1 MKKEHC
7 CCAHEDTHKEES
19 CCCHHKVKHEEDH
32 CCCQHEEKREE
43 HSCCC
48 HHEEKVEESC
58 CCHQEEKKRKKEDDC
73 CCCSEEN
80 SRHKDE
86 CCCCCE
92 EKQKPGKNNIFDTKF
107 FITLSRVI
115 ASALIIVFTAIFVN
129 HHENFVLALILYSVA
144 TLICLYDIL
153 WKLIKTIIHLKNPI
167 NMNLLISI
175 SAIGVLVLCSLIH
188 YQVLPEGPF
197 EIDLFEGALVV
208 TLYQLGELFEHIASN
223 KSKQAIHSALDLRVE
238 RAHLLKDDNVIDVA
252 PEDLVVGQRI
262 VVNVGDAIPVDG
274 VIVSGEGSLDTSSL
288 TGESLPVD
296 VKENTSVLSGSIVK
310 NGSLVIE
317 VLKPYKE
324 STVFRIMELID
335 SSSEKKS
342 KAEKFISKFA
352 RVYTPIIFLSGIAYA
367 LIFGL
372 VTKQWPLAIFGGL
385 AILVVA
391 CPCAIVISVPLAYFA
406 GVGLSSK
413 RGIIIKGTNYLDSL
427 CSLGTL
433 FIDKTGTLTY
443 GNFVVDEINATKNK
457 EDLLEAL
464 YIAESRSNHPIAKA
478 IISGV
483 DISKFAGKIDKY
495 EEFAGQGV
503 KVTCGKDIYL
513 AGTATF
519 LRKNSV
525 NLEDIDSPF
534 TTVFVSKNNAYLG
547 YVVLK
552 DQVREDAK
560 ALIEKLNKLGIK
572 VVLLSGDKETIVK
585 SVSEELGIKEY
596 YSSLLPSDKTKYV
609 EEAISKRNK
618 KLVAFAGD
626 GINDTPSIV
635 RADVGFAMG
644 GIGSDVAV
652 KNADIVLMEDNPKRI
667 VDAVR
672 IAKKVRHVALFN
684 IIFSLALKATVIGL
698 IIGGVMGQYGMLVA
712 VLADTGLTVLMII
725 NSLLVFYRKID

>member
-7 CCAHEDTHKEES
+7 CCCHEEEQEESCYCHHEVKHEES
-19 CCCHHKVKHEEDH
+19 CCCHKEAKHEA
-32 CCCQHEEKREE
+32 
-43 HSCCC
+43 SCCC
-48 HHEEKVEESC
+48 C
-58 CCHQEEKKRKKEDDC
+58 DD
-73 CCCSEEN
+73 N
-80 SRHKDE
+80 HKSNGN
-86 CCCCCE
+86 
-92 EKQKPGKNNIFDTKF
+92 KIFDKRF
-107 FITLSRVI
+107 FIMLARII
-115 ASALIIVFTAIFVN
+115 ASVLIVVFTKIFVN
-129 HHENFVLALILYSVA
+129 YQDNFVLALVLYTVA
-144 TLICLYDIL
+144 ALICLYDIF
-153 WKLIKTIIHLKNPI
+153 WKVIKKIIHLRNPI
-167 NMNLLISI
+167 DMNLLITI
-175 SAIGVLVLCSLIH
+175 SSLGVIVLGSLIH

-197 EIDLFEGALVV
+197 EIDLYEGVLVV
-208 TLYQLGELFEHIASN
+208 ALYQIGELFEHIASN
-223 KSKQAIHSALDLRVE
+223 KSRQAIHSAFDLRIK
-238 RAHLLKDDNVIDVA
+238 RAHLLKGESVIDVA
-252 PEDLVVGQRI
+252 PEELKVGERI
-262 VVNVGDAIPVDG
+262 IVNVGDAIPVDG
-274 VIVSGEGSLDTSSL
+274 LVVSGEGSLDTSSL
-288 TGESLPVD
+288 TGESLPVF

-310 NGSLVIE
+310 DGSLVIE

-352 RVYTPIIFLSGIAYA
+352 RVYTPIIFISGITYA
-367 LIFGL
+367 LIFGF
-372 VTKQWPLAIFGGL
+372 VTNQWPLAIFGGL

-427 CSLGTL
+427 CNLGTL

-443 GNFVVDEINATKNK
+443 GNFIVDEVNSTENK
-457 EDLLEAL
+457 DNLLSAL
-464 YIAESRSNHPIAKA
+464 YISESRSNHPIAKA
-478 IISGV
+478 ITSDV
-483 DISKFAGKIDKY
+483 DVSKFASKIDKY
-495 EEFAGQGV
+495 EEFAGQGI
-503 KVTCGKDIYL
+503 KATCGKDIYL
-513 AGTATF
+513 AGTAAF
-519 LRKNSV
+519 LEKNGV
-525 NLEDIDSPF
+525 DLEDVDSPF

-552 DQVREDAK
+552 DQIREDAK
-560 ALIEKLNKLGIK
+560 ALIEKLHKLGVN
-572 VVLLSGDKETIVK
+572 VVLLSGDKEQIVK
-585 SVSEELGIKEY
+585 SVSNDLGIKEY

-609 EEAISKRNK
+609 EQAINNRGK
-618 KLVAFAGD
+618 KLVGFAGD

-635 RADVGFAMG
+635 RADIGFAMG

-672 IAKKVRHVALFN
+672 IAKKVRRVALFN

-698 IIGGVMGQYGMLVA
+698 IIGGVMGQFGMLAA

>member
-7 CCAHEDTHKEES
+7 CHEEKQEES
-19 CCCHHKVKHEEDH
+19 CCCHHEAKHEE
-32 CCCQHEEKREE
+32 
-43 HSCCC
+43 SCCC
-48 HHEEKVEESC
+48 HHEEKHQDSC
-58 CCHQEEKKRKKEDDC
+58 CCHKETKHEA
-73 CCCSEEN
+73 S
-80 SRHKDE
+80 
-86 CCCCCE
+86 CCCCE
-92 EKQKPGKNNIFDTKF
+92 DNSKSSGNKIFDKRF
-107 FITLSRVI
+107 FIMLARII
-115 ASALIIVFTAIFVN
+115 ASVLIVVFTKIFVN
-129 HHENFVLALILYSVA
+129 YQDNFILALVLYTVA
-144 TLICLYDIL
+144 ALICLYDIL
-153 WKLIKTIIHLKNPI
+153 WKVIKKIIHLRNPI
-167 NMNLLISI
+167 DMNLLITI
-175 SAIGVLVLCSLIH
+175 SSLGVIVLGSLIH

-197 EIDLFEGALVV
+197 EIDLYEGVLVV
-208 TLYQLGELFEHIASN
+208 ALYQVGELFEHIASN
-223 KSKQAIHSALDLRVE
+223 KSRQAIHSALDLRIK
-238 RAHLLKDDNVIDVA
+238 RAHLLKGESVIDVA
-252 PEDLVVGQRI
+252 PEELKVGERI
-262 VVNVGDAIPVDG
+262 IVNVGDAVPVDG
-274 VIVSGEGSLDTSSL
+274 LVVSGEGSLDTSSL
-288 TGESLPVD
+288 TGESLPVF

-310 NGSLVIE
+310 DGSLIIE

-352 RVYTPIIFLSGIAYA
+352 RVYTPIIFISGITYA
-367 LIFGL
+367 LIFGF
-372 VTKQWPLAIFGGL
+372 VTNQWPLAIFGGL

-427 CSLGTL
+427 CNLGTL

-443 GNFVVDEINATKNK
+443 GNFIVDEVNATENK
-457 EDLLEAL
+457 DNLLSAL
-464 YIAESRSNHPIAKA
+464 YISESRSNHPIAKA
-478 IISGV
+478 ITSDV
-483 DISKFAGKIDKY
+483 DVSKFASKIDKY
-495 EEFAGQGV
+495 EEFAGQGI
-503 KVTCGKDIYL
+503 KATCGKDIYL
-513 AGTATF
+513 AGTAVF
-519 LRKNSV
+519 LKKNGV
-525 NLEDIDSPF
+525 NLEEVESPY

-552 DQVREDAK
+552 DQIREDAK
-560 ALIEKLNKLGIK
+560 ALIEKLHKLGVN
-572 VVLLSGDKETIVK
+572 VVLLSGDKEQIVK
-585 SVSEELGIKEY
+585 SVSNDLGIKEY

-609 EEAISKRNK
+609 EQAINNRGK
-618 KLVAFAGD
+618 KLVGFAGD

-635 RADVGFAMG
+635 RADIGFAMG

-672 IAKKVRHVALFN
+672 IAKKVRRVALFN

-698 IIGGVMGQYGMLVA
+698 IIGGAMGQFGMLAA

>member
-7 CCAHEDTHKEES
+7 CCCHEEEQHEEKE
-19 CCCHHKVKHEEDH
+19 CCCHHEEKHEE
-32 CCCQHEEKREE
+32 
-43 HSCCC
+43 SCCC
-48 HHEEKVEESC
+48 HHEEKKHKHEESC
-58 CCHQEEKKRKKEDDC
+58 CCCCDEEPHHKH
-73 CCCSEEN
+73 EEA
-80 SRHKDE
+80 
-86 CCCCCE
+86 CCCCE
-92 EKQKPGKNNIFDTKF
+92 EDNKRSGNKIFDTRF
-107 FITLSRVI
+107 FIMLARILASTLI
-115 ASALIIVFTAIFVN
+115 FVFTKLFVSYET
-129 HHENFVLALILYSVA
+129 HFVLALVLYCVA
-144 TLICLYDIL
+144 AFICLYDIL
-153 WKLIKTIIHLKNPI
+153 WKVIKRIIHLKNPV
-167 NMNLLISI
+167 NMNLLITI
-175 SAIGVLVLCSLIH
+175 STLGVIVLGSLIH

-197 EIDLFEGALVV
+197 EIDLYEGVMVV
-208 TLYQLGELFEHIASN
+208 VLYQVGELFEHIASN

-238 RAHLLKDDNVIDVA
+238 KAHLLKDDQVIDVA
-252 PEDLVVGQRI
+252 PEEVKVGERI
-262 VVNVGDAIPVDG
+262 IVNVGDAIPVDG

-296 VKENTSVLSGSIVK
+296 VKENMNVLSGSIVK

-352 RVYTPIIFLSGIAYA
+352 RVYTPIIFISGITYA
-367 LIFGL
+367 LVFGF
-372 VTKQWPLAIFGGL
+372 VTGQWPLAIFGGL

-427 CSLGTL
+427 CNLGTL

-443 GNFVVDEINATKNK
+443 GNFVVDEINAVKNK
-457 EDLLEAL
+457 DDVLNAL
-464 YIAESRSNHPIAKA
+464 YISESRSNHPIAKA
-478 IISGV
+478 ITNGV
-483 DISKFAGKIDKY
+483 DTSKFASKIDKY
-495 EEFAGQGV
+495 EEFAGQGI
-503 KVTCGKDIYL
+503 KATCGKDIYL
-513 AGTATF
+513 AGTAAF
-519 LRKNSV
+519 LKKNGV
-525 NLEDIDSPF
+525 NLEDVDSPF

-552 DQVREDAK
+552 DQIREDAK
-560 ALIEKLNKLGIK
+560 ALIEKLEKLGVN
-572 VVLLSGDKETIVK
+572 VVLLSGDKEQIVK
-585 SVSEELGIKEY
+585 SVSSDLGIKEY

-609 EEAISKRNK
+609 EEAIKNRKR
-618 KLVAFAGD
+618 KLVGFAGD

-635 RADVGFAMG
+635 RADIGFAMG

-672 IAKKVRHVALFN
+672 IAKKVRRVALFN
-684 IIFSLALKATVIGL
+684 IVFSLALKATVIGL
-698 IIGGVMGQYGMLVA
+698 IIGGIMGQYGMLVA

>member
-7 CCAHEDTHKEES
+7 CCCHEEEQEES
-19 CCCHHKVKHEEDH
+19 CCCHHEVKHEE
-32 CCCQHEEKREE
+32 
-43 HSCCC
+43 SCCC
-48 HHEEKVEESC
+48 HHEEKK
-58 CCHQEEKKRKKEDDC
+58 HKHED
-73 CCCSEEN
+73 S
-80 SRHKDE
+80 

-92 EKQKPGKNNIFDTKF
+92 EETHHKREESCCCCEEGRKPSSNKIFDTKF
-107 FITLSRVI
+107 FIMLARILASTLIV
-115 ASALIIVFTAIFVN
+115 VFTKIFVSYQD
-129 HHENFVLALILYSVA
+129 NFVLALVLYCVA
-144 TLICLYDIL
+144 ALICLYDIL
-153 WKLIKTIIHLKNPI
+153 WKVIKRIIHLKNPV
-167 NMNLLISI
+167 NMNLLITI
-175 SAIGVLVLCSLIH
+175 STLGVIVLGSLIH

-197 EIDLFEGALVV
+197 EIDLYEGVMVV
-208 TLYQLGELFEHIASN
+208 ALYQVGELFEHIASN

-238 RAHLLKDDNVIDVA
+238 KAHLLKDDRVIDVV
-252 PEDLVVGQRI
+252 PEEVKVGDRI
-262 VVNVGDAIPVDG
+262 IVNVGDAIPVDG

-296 VKENTSVLSGSIVK
+296 VKENTSVLSGSLVK

-352 RVYTPIIFLSGIAYA
+352 RVYTPIIFISGISYA
-367 LIFGL
+367 LIFGF
-372 VTKQWPLAIFGGL
+372 VTGQWPLAIFGGL

-427 CSLGTL
+427 CNLGTL

-443 GNFVVDEINATKNK
+443 GNFVVDEINAAKNK
-457 EDLLEAL
+457 DDVLNAL
-464 YIAESRSNHPIAKA
+464 YISESRSNHPIAKA
-478 IISGV
+478 ITSGV
-483 DISKFAGKIDKY
+483 DTSKFASKIDKY
-495 EEFAGQGV
+495 EEFAGQGI
-503 KVTCGKDIYL
+503 KATCGKDIYL
-513 AGTATF
+513 AGTAAF
-519 LRKNSV
+519 LKKNGV
-525 NLEDIDSPF
+525 NLEDVDSPF
-534 TTVFVSKNNAYLG
+534 TTVFVSKNDAYLG

-552 DQVREDAK
+552 DQIREDAK
-560 ALIEKLNKLGIK
+560 ALIEKLEKLGVN
-572 VVLLSGDKETIVK
+572 VVLLSGDKEQIVK
-585 SVSEELGIKEY
+585 SVSSDLGIKEY

-609 EEAISKRNK
+609 EEAINNRKR
-618 KLVAFAGD
+618 KLVGFAGD

-635 RADVGFAMG
+635 RADIGFAMG

-672 IAKKVRHVALFN
+672 IAKKVRRVALFN

-698 IIGGVMGQYGMLVA
+698 IIGGIMGQYGMLVA

>member
-7 CCAHEDTHKEES
+7 CCCHEEEKHEEKE
-19 CCCHHKVKHEEDH
+19 CCCHHEEKHEE
-32 CCCQHEEKREE
+32 
-43 HSCCC
+43 SCCC
-48 HHEEKVEESC
+48 HHEEKKHIHEDTCCCCHEEAPRHKHEESC
-58 CCHQEEKKRKKEDDC
+58 CCCED
-73 CCCSEEN
+73 N
-80 SRHKDE
+80 HKPSSN
-86 CCCCCE
+86 
-92 EKQKPGKNNIFDTKF
+92 KIFDTRF
-107 FITLSRVI
+107 FIMLARILTSTLIV
-115 ASALIIVFTAIFVN
+115 VFTKIFVSYQD
-129 HHENFVLALILYSVA
+129 NFVLALVLYCVA
-144 TLICLYDIL
+144 ALICLYDIL
-153 WKLIKTIIHLKNPI
+153 WKVIKKIIHLENPV
-167 NMNLLISI
+167 NMNLLITI
-175 SAIGVLVLCSLIH
+175 STLGVIVLGSLIH

-197 EIDLFEGALVV
+197 EIDLYEGVMVV
-208 TLYQLGELFEHIASN
+208 ALYQVGELFEHIASN

-238 RAHLLKDDNVIDVA
+238 KAHLLKDDKVIDVA
-252 PEDLVVGQRI
+252 PEEVKVGDRI
-262 VVNVGDAIPVDG
+262 IVNVGDAIPVDG

-352 RVYTPIIFLSGIAYA
+352 RVYTPIIFISGIAYT
-367 LIFGL
+367 LIFGF
-372 VTKQWPLAIFGGL
+372 VTGQWSLAIFGGL

-427 CSLGTL
+427 CNLGTL

-443 GNFVVDEINATKNK
+443 GNFVVGEINAVKNK
-457 EDLLEAL
+457 EDVLNAL
-464 YIAESRSNHPIAKA
+464 YISESRSNHPIAKA
-478 IISGV
+478 ITNGV
-483 DISKFAGKIDKY
+483 DTSKFASKIDKY
-495 EEFAGQGV
+495 EEFAGQGI

-513 AGTATF
+513 SGTAAF
-519 LRKNSV
+519 LKKNGV
-525 NLEDIDSPF
+525 NLEDVDSPF

-552 DQVREDAK
+552 DQIREDAK

-609 EEAISKRNK
+609 EEAISKRNR

-635 RADVGFAMG
+635 RADIGFAMG